1 MKRASLINTNKN
13 ENNFIG
19 VPYPTSRRASDLIN
33 KNYFRM
39 KRILLIT
46 FLLFSFF
53 LNACNNNGVN
63 GPDNKGPE
71 IKDGVVNQM
80 STQMFT
86 KLIWDYK
93 KNPKEFTFTGDLPVI
108 IDFYADWCK
117 PCRMVAPFMEEFA
130 KEYNGKIRVFK
141 VNTDAEQELS
151 RLFQIRSIPAVMFIP
166 KTGKPQ
172 MSVGAL
178 PKDSFKKIIND
189 MLLVK

>member
-1 MKRASLINTNKN
+1 MKRASLVKTNKH
-13 ENNFIG
+13 ENNFMR
-19 VPYPTSRRASDLIN
+19 VPCPAGRRASGHIN

-39 KRILLIT
+39 KRILLFT
-46 FLLFSFF
+46 FLLFSFS

-86 KLIWDYK
+86 KLIWDYQ

-108 IDFYADWCK
+108 IDFYADWCR

-189 MLLVK
+189 ILLVK

>member
-1 MKRASLINTNKN
+1 
-13 ENNFIG
+13 
-19 VPYPTSRRASDLIN
+19 
-33 KNYFRM
+33 M
-39 KRILLIT
+39 KRILLFT
-46 FLLFSFF
+46 FLLFSFS

-86 KLIWDYK
+86 KLIWDYQ
-93 KNPKEFTFTGDLPVI
+93 KNPKEFTFTVDLPVI
-108 IDFYADWCK
+108 IDFYADWCR

-172 MSVGAL
+172 MSIGAL

-189 MLLVK
+189 ILLVK